1 MENFENQ
8 NQIQNQNQ
16 NLTLVQSTP
25 LDFGVEISKM
35 LHTAGTLILTDK
47 QNDILYA
54 PVNDFDV
61 FIKPDGLIYLSW
73 MKYSER
79 LNKALGGTSWTM
91 LPEGTPKIMNTNL
104 VVWGFHLVIKGSY
117 QGFSLGEQQY
127 FSNSRMTYGEACEG
141 AKSNALMRLCKGI
154 GIGLELWDKN
164 FIDRWVKTY
173 ARSYQGNDGKTK
185 WTLKDGVQDNFLKLQ
200 AQEKV
205 GTHNIGL
212 SWNGEG
218 KKTTS
223 TLAPLP
229 VIHASE
235 VIVSVVPKIKKSK
248 KVAQDEN
255 IPLEEITELEVVGI
269 EKQAIDYSEEM
280 QQYMIQ
286 IESCTIA
293 GQVRGVFDIIKS
305 DLKKGL
311 ITEENK
317 ETLREIANK
326 KFVTLQSK

>member
-8 NQIQNQNQ
+8 IQNQNQNQ
-16 NLTLVQSTP
+16 NLTLVQSAP

-35 LHTAGTLILTDK
+35 LHTAGTLILTEK

-200 AQEKV
+200 AQEK
-205 GTHNIGL
+205 
-212 SWNGEG
+212 EG
-218 KKTTS
+218 KKTS
-223 TLAPLP
+223 TLVPVIP
-229 VIHASE
+229 VIHTSE
-235 VIVSVVPKIKKSK
+235 VIVSVVPKTKKIKKS
-248 KVAQDEN
+248 VQDEN
-255 IPLEEITELEVVGI
+255 IPLEEITESEVAKI
-269 EKQAIDYSEEM
+269 EKQAVVYSEEM
-280 QQYMIQ
+280 QQYISQ
-286 IESCTIA
+286 IESCTVA
-293 GQVRGVFDIIKS
+293 GQIRGVFDIIKG

-311 ITEENK
+311 ITEQEK
-317 ETLREIANK
+317 ETLREMANN
-326 KFVTLQSK
+326 KFVRLQSK

>member
-1 MENFENQ
+1 MENFEN
-8 NQIQNQNQ
+8 QNQNQ
-16 NLTLVQSTP
+16 NLTLVQSAP

-35 LHTAGTLILTDK
+35 LHTAGTLELTDK
-47 QNDILYA
+47 QNEILYA

-185 WTLKDGVQDNFLKLQ
+185 WTQKDGVQDNFLKLQ
-200 AQEKV
+200 AQEK
-205 GTHNIGL
+205 
-212 SWNGEG
+212 EG
-218 KKTTS
+218 KKTS
-223 TLAPLP
+223 TLVPVVP
-229 VIHASE
+229 VIHTSE
-235 VIVSVVPKIKKSK
+235 VIVSVVPKTKKIKKS
-248 KVAQDEN
+248 VQDEN
-255 IPLEEITELEVVGI
+255 IPLEEITELEVAGI
-269 EKQAIDYSEEM
+269 EKQTIVYSEEM
-280 QQYMIQ
+280 QQYISQ

-317 ETLREIANK
+317 ETLREMANN
-326 KFVTLQSK
+326 KFVRLQSK

>member
-8 NQIQNQNQ
+8 IQNQNQNQ
-16 NLTLVQSTP
+16 NLTLVQSAP

-35 LHTAGTLILTDK
+35 LHTAGTLILTEK

-200 AQEKV
+200 AQEK
-205 GTHNIGL
+205 
-212 SWNGEG
+212 EG
-218 KKTTS
+218 KKTS
-223 TLAPLP
+223 TLVPVIP
-229 VIHASE
+229 VIHTSE
-235 VIVSVVPKIKKSK
+235 VIVSVVPKTKKIKKS
-248 KVAQDEN
+248 VQDEN
-255 IPLEEITELEVVGI
+255 IPLEEITESEVAKI
-269 EKQAIDYSEEM
+269 EKQTIVYSEEM
-280 QQYMIQ
+280 QQYISQ
-286 IESCTIA
+286 IESCTVA
-293 GQVRGVFDIIKS
+293 GQIRGVFDIIKG

-311 ITEENK
+311 ITEQEK
-317 ETLREIANK
+317 ETLREMANN
-326 KFVTLQSK
+326 KFVRLQSK

>member
-200 AQEKV
+200 AQEK
-205 GTHNIGL
+205 
-212 SWNGEG
+212 EG
-218 KKTTS
+218 KKTS
-223 TLAPLP
+223 TLVPVVP

-235 VIVSVVPKIKKSK
+235 VIVSVVPKTKKSK
-248 KVAQDEN
+248 KVVQDEN
-255 IPLEEITELEVVGI
+255 IPLEEITELEVAGI
-269 EKQAIDYSEEM
+269 EKQTIDYSEEM
-280 QQYMIQ
+280 QQYIIQ

-317 ETLREIANK
+317 ETLREMANK

>member
-8 NQIQNQNQ
+8 IQNQNQNQ
-16 NLTLVQSTP
+16 NLTLVQSAP

-35 LHTAGTLILTDK
+35 LHTAGTLILTEK
-47 QNDILYA
+47 QNEILYA

-200 AQEKV
+200 AQEK
-205 GTHNIGL
+205 
-212 SWNGEG
+212 EG
-218 KKTTS
+218 KKTS
-223 TLAPLP
+223 TLVPVIP
-229 VIHASE
+229 VIHTSE
-235 VIVSVVPKIKKSK
+235 VIVSVVPKTKKIKKS
-248 KVAQDEN
+248 VQDEN
-255 IPLEEITELEVVGI
+255 IPLEEITESEVAKI
-269 EKQAIDYSEEM
+269 EKQAVVYSEEM
-280 QQYMIQ
+280 QQYISQ
-286 IESCTIA
+286 IESCTVA
-293 GQVRGVFDIIKS
+293 GQIRGVFDIIKG

-311 ITEENK
+311 ITEQDK
-317 ETLREIANK
+317 ETLREMANN
-326 KFVTLQSK
+326 KFVRLQSK